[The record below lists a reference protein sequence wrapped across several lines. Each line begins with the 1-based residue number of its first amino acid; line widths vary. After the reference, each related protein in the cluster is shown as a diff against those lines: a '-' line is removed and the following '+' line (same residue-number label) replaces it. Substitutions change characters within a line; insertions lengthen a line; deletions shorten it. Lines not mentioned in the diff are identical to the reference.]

1 MKLTPKNWS
10 SFQHYKDRAPT
21 WIKLHKSTLNDF
33 EFSRLPLAS
42 KALAP
47 LLWLLASE
55 YEDGQINASA
65 DEICFRI
72 HVDRADFDEAIKPL
86 IEKGFFSLDSE
97 PLADCYRE
105 ASKPIATCLPRER
118 EETEERERKNADAS
132 ASRAESPSEV
142 SSDEADLF
150 RRSKAVLGGN
160 SGGLVKRLIAAKG
173 GSIPLA
179 RAAIEQ
185 AVTKGDAREYIGA
198 IIRGRGNSPED
209 LRARGEA
216 W

>member
-1 MKLTPKNWS
+1 MKLTPKNWQ

-55 YEDGQINASA
+55 YEGGQINASA

-72 HVDRADFDEAIKPL
+72 HVERADFDEAIKPL
-86 IEKGFFSLDSE
+86 IEKGFFKVASE
-97 PLADCYRE
+97 PLAERYQP
-105 ASKPIATCLPRER
+105 ASEPLATCLPREEKRR
-118 EETEERERKNADAS
+118 EEKEKNAANAAISDFN
-132 ASRAESPSEV
+132 PP
-142 SSDEADLF
+142 SDEAELY
-150 RRSKAVLGGN
+150 RRSKSVLGAN
-160 SGGLVKRLIAAKG
+160 SGGMVKKLITAKG

-179 RAAIEQ
+179 RSAIEQ
-185 AVTKGDAREYIGA
+185 AATKADAREYIGA